1 MRYTILI
8 NAVKCQEWDLTLSQG
23 ALFDLLN
30 QAHTWAKHM
39 DVNGELFFWVSRNMI
54 INEIPLAYSKPD
66 TVYRAFKTLSDKGLI
81 VHAKRGQKDLV
92 RLTEKGKEWNAKNSD
107 LNQNVGNKSEIQPKA
122 KQKNSEINPT
132 FEEKLGNK
140 SEKIAKNSEINPTNK
155 LTINPLTIN
164 PITNGAF
171 EENNFP
177 SSPVIDNENLEHDSF
192 EEKINPLVH
201 QEKKPS
207 KHDLEIKEIFETWL
221 SLTGQKIKLDAKR
234 KSNINARLENGYSL
248 EQIKQA
254 MSYVANSQW
263 HKENGQVRLE
273 LVVRSNEQLDQQLIK
288 ATKAQ
293 PNNALAVNQNWQN
306 ANRKPL
312 VANAT
317 SLEDF
322 FA

>member
-30 QAHTWAKHM
+30 QAHTWAKHI

-107 LNQNVGNKSEIQPKA
+107 LNPNVGNKSEIPPKT

-171 EENNFP
+171 EE
-177 SSPVIDNENLEHDSF
+177 
-192 EEKINPLVH
+192 KINPLVH

-207 KHDLEIKEIFETWL
+207 KRDLEIKEVFDTWI

>member
-8 NAVKCQEWDLTLSQG
+8 NAVKCQEWGLTLSQG

-30 QAHTWAKHM
+30 QAHTWAKHI

-92 RLTEKGKEWNAKNSD
+92 RLTEKGKEWNAKNS
-107 LNQNVGNKSEIQPKA
+107 
-122 KQKNSEINPT
+122 EINPT
-132 FEEKLGNK
+132 DHN
-140 SEKIAKNSEINPTNK
+140 TNYHN
-155 LTINPLTIN
+155 TNYHN
-164 PITNGAF
+164 TNGAF
-171 EENNFP
+171 EENNFQ
-177 SSPVIDNENLEHDSF
+177 SSPVIDNENLEHGSF
-192 EEKINPLVH
+192 EEKINPLIH

-207 KHDLEIKEIFETWL
+207 KRDLEIKEVFDTWI
-221 SLTGQKIKLDAKR
+221 SLTDQKIKFDSKR
-234 KSNINARLENGYSL
+234 KSHIKARLDHGYTL
-248 EQIKQA
+248 DQIKTA

-263 HKENGQVRLE
+263 HKDNGQVRLE

>member
-30 QAHTWAKHM
+30 QAHTWAKHI

-92 RLTEKGKEWNAKNSD
+92 RLTEKGKEWNAKNSEI
-107 LNQNVGNKSEIQPKA
+107 NPNVGNKSEIQPKA

-207 KHDLEIKEIFETWL
+207 KRDLEIKEIFETWL

-234 KSNINARLENGYSL
+234 KSHIKARLEDGYSL

-263 HKENGQVRLE
+263 HKTNGQVRLE

-288 ATKAQ
+288 ANAPT

>member
-30 QAHTWAKHM
+30 QAHTWAKHI

-92 RLTEKGKEWNAKNSD
+92 RLTEKGKEWNAKNSEI
-107 LNQNVGNKSEIQPKA
+107 NQNVGNKSEIPPKP
-122 KQKNSEINPT
+122 KQKNSEANPT

-140 SEKIAKNSEINPTNK
+140 SEKTAKNSEINPTNK

-171 EENNFP
+171 EE
-177 SSPVIDNENLEHDSF
+177 
-192 EEKINPLVH
+192 KINPLIH

-234 KSNINARLENGYSL
+234 KSHINARLEDGYSL

-263 HKENGQVRLE
+263 HKTNGQVRLE

-288 ATKAQ
+288 ANAPT
-293 PNNALAVNQNWQN
+293 PNNPLAVNQNWKN
-306 ANRKPL
+306 ADRKPIF
-312 VANAT
+312 ANAT

>member
-30 QAHTWAKHM
+30 QAHAWAKHI

-92 RLTEKGKEWNAKNSD
+92 RLTEKGKEWNAKNSEI
-107 LNQNVGNKSEIQPKA
+107 NPNVGNKSEIPPKP

-164 PITNGAF
+164 PITNFLSRLCGGELTTDAYNSRLLF
-171 EENNFP
+171 LSRLCGGESTN
-177 SSPVIDNENLEHDSF
+177 IEH
-192 EEKINPLVH
+192 
-201 QEKKPS
+201 
-207 KHDLEIKEIFETWL
+207 
-221 SLTGQKIKLDAKR
+221 
-234 KSNINARLENGYSL
+234 
-248 EQIKQA
+248 
-254 MSYVANSQW
+254 
-263 HKENGQVRLE
+263 
-273 LVVRSNEQLDQQLIK
+273 
-288 ATKAQ
+288 
-293 PNNALAVNQNWQN
+293 
-306 ANRKPL
+306 
-312 VANAT
+312 
-317 SLEDF
+317 
-322 FA
+322 

>member
-30 QAHTWAKHM
+30 QAHTWAKHI
-39 DVNGELFFWVSRNMI
+39 DVDGELFFWVSRNMI

-66 TVYRAFKTLSDKGLI
+66 TVYRAFKELSEKGLI
-81 VHAKRGQKDLV
+81 IHTKQGQKDLI
-92 RLTEKGKEWNAKNSD
+92 RLTEKGKEWNAKNSEI
-107 LNQNVGNKSEIQPKA
+107 NPNVGNKSDILPKTD
-122 KQKNSEINPT
+122 QKNSEINPT
-132 FEEKLGNK
+132 FSQKLGNK
-140 SEKIAKNSEINPTNK
+140 SEKTAKNSDLNPTNK

-164 PITNGAF
+164 PLTNGAF

-177 SSPVIDNENLEHDSF
+177 SSPVIDHENLEQDSF

-234 KSNINARLENGYSL
+234 KSHINARLEDGYSL

-263 HKENGQVRLE
+263 HKTNGQVRLE

-288 ATKAQ
+288 ANAPT
-293 PNNALAVNQNWQN
+293 PNNSLAVNQNWQN

>member
-1 MRYTILI
+1 MRGKDMSETIFRI
-8 NAVKCQEWDLTLSQG
+8 QKNADNPFVMIDKNVFEDTSLS
-23 ALFDLLN
+23 F
-30 QAHTWAKHM
+30 
-39 DVNGELFFWVSRNMI
+39 
-54 INEIPLAYSKPD
+54 
-66 TVYRAFKTLSDKGLI
+66 
-81 VHAKRGQKDLV
+81 
-92 RLTEKGKEWNAKNSD
+92 
-107 LNQNVGNKSEIQPKA
+107 KA
-122 KQKNSEINPT
+122 KGILGYLLSRPNDWTLIIADIQKRSTNGKDSVKNGIDELIERGYIVKTEQPRQAGKFAT
-132 FEEKLGNK
+132 CDYVVYEKPMNTSVNRCGKTVAAKPSRLNRHGKSATTNNDELSNELTNK
-140 SEKIAKNSEINPTNK
+140 NIYSEKQKKQKSD
-155 LTINPLTIN
+155 
-164 PITNGAF
+164 
-171 EENNFP
+171 
-177 SSPVIDNENLEHDSF
+177 VV
-192 EEKINPLVH
+192 EKINPLVH

>member
-8 NAVKCQEWDLTLSQG
+8 NAVKCQEWGLTLSQG

-30 QAHTWAKHM
+30 QAHTWAKHI

-92 RLTEKGKEWNAKNSD
+92 RLTEKGKEWNAKNS
-107 LNQNVGNKSEIQPKA
+107 
-122 KQKNSEINPT
+122 EINPT

-171 EENNFP
+171 EENNFQ
-177 SSPVIDNENLEHDSF
+177 SSPVIDNENLEHGSF
-192 EEKINPLVH
+192 EEKINPLIH

-207 KHDLEIKEIFETWL
+207 KRDLEIKEVFDTWI
-221 SLTGQKIKLDAKR
+221 SLTDQKIKFDSKR
-234 KSNINARLENGYSL
+234 KSHIKARLDHGYTL
-248 EQIKQA
+248 DQIKTA

-263 HKENGQVRLE
+263 HKDNGQVRLE

>member
-30 QAHTWAKHM
+30 QAHTWAKHI
-39 DVNGELFFWVSRNMI
+39 DVDGELFFWVSRNMI

-107 LNQNVGNKSEIQPKA
+107 LNPNVGNKSEIPPKT

-140 SEKIAKNSEINPTNK
+140 SEKIAKNSETNPTNK

-177 SSPVIDNENLEHDSF
+177 SSPVIDHENLEQDSF

-207 KHDLEIKEIFETWL
+207 KRDLEIKEVFDTWV

-263 HKENGQVRLE
+263 HKANGQVRLE

-288 ATKAQ
+288 ANAPT
-293 PNNALAVNQNWQN
+293 PNNPLAVNQNWQN

>member
-30 QAHTWAKHM
+30 QAHTWAKHI

-107 LNQNVGNKSEIQPKA
+107 LNPNVGNKSEIPPKT

-171 EENNFP
+171 EE
-177 SSPVIDNENLEHDSF
+177 
-192 EEKINPLVH
+192 KINPLVH

-207 KHDLEIKEIFETWL
+207 KRDLEIKEVFDTWI
-221 SLTGQKIKLDAKR
+221 SLTDQKIKFDSKR
-234 KSNINARLENGYSL
+234 KSHIKARLDHGYTL
-248 EQIKQA
+248 DQIKTA

>member
-30 QAHTWAKHM
+30 QAHTWAKHI

-107 LNQNVGNKSEIQPKA
+107 LNPNVGNKSEIPPKT

-171 EENNFP
+171 EE
-177 SSPVIDNENLEHDSF
+177 
-192 EEKINPLVH
+192 KINPLVH

-207 KHDLEIKEIFETWL
+207 KRDLEIKEVFDTWI
-221 SLTGQKIKLDAKR
+221 SLTGQKIKFDSKR
-234 KSNINARLENGYSL
+234 KSHIKARLDHGYTL
-248 EQIKQA
+248 DQIKTA

>member
-30 QAHTWAKHM
+30 QAHTWAKHI

-92 RLTEKGKEWNAKNSD
+92 RLTEKGKEWNAKNSEI
-107 LNQNVGNKSEIQPKA
+107 NPNVGNKSEIPPKP

-132 FEEKLGNK
+132 FEQKLGNK
-140 SEKIAKNSEINPTNK
+140 SEKIAKNSEINPTDHN
-155 LTINPLTIN
+155 TNYHNTN
-164 PITNGAF
+164 YHNTNGAF
-171 EENNFP
+171 EENNFQ

-192 EEKINPLVH
+192 EEKINPLIH

-207 KHDLEIKEIFETWL
+207 KRDLEIKEVFDTWI
-221 SLTGQKIKLDAKR
+221 SLTDQKIKFDSKR
-234 KSNINARLENGYSL
+234 KSHIKARLDYGYTL
-248 EQIKQA
+248 DQIKTA

-263 HKENGQVRLE
+263 HKDNGQVRLE

>member
-30 QAHTWAKHM
+30 QAHTWAKHI

-92 RLTEKGKEWNAKNSD
+92 RLTEKGKEWNAKNSEI
-107 LNQNVGNKSEIQPKA
+107 NPNVGNKSEIPPKA
-122 KQKNSEINPT
+122 KQKKSEINPT

-171 EENNFP
+171 EE
-177 SSPVIDNENLEHDSF
+177 
-192 EEKINPLVH
+192 KINPLVH

-207 KHDLEIKEIFETWL
+207 KRDLEIKEVFDTWI
-221 SLTGQKIKLDAKR
+221 SLTDQKIKFDSKR
-234 KSNINARLENGYSL
+234 KSHIKARLDHGYTL
-248 EQIKQA
+248 DQIKTA

>member
-1 MRYTILI
+1 MRYSIYI
-8 NAVKCQEWDLTLSQG
+8 NAVKCQEWGLTLSQG

-30 QAHTWAKHM
+30 QSSSWAKHF
-39 DVNGELFFWVSRNMI
+39 DIGGELFFWVSRNMVI
-54 INEIPLAYSKPD
+54 DEIPLAYNKPD
-66 TVYRAFKTLSDKGLI
+66 TVYRAFKELSEKGLI
-81 VHAKRGQKDLV
+81 IHIKKGQKDLI
-92 RLTEKGKEWNAKNSD
+92 RLTTKGKEWNAKNSD
-107 LNQNVGNKSEIQPKA
+107 LNPNIGNESEIE
-122 KQKNSEINPT
+122 QKNSEINPT
-132 FEEKLGNK
+132 FEQKLGNK
-140 SEKIAKNSEINPTNK
+140 SEKMPENSDLNPTNK

-177 SSPVIDNENLEHDSF
+177 SSPVIDHENLEQDSF

-207 KHDLEIKEIFETWL
+207 KRDLEIKEVFDTWV

-263 HKENGQVRLE
+263 HKANGQVRLE

-288 ATKAQ
+288 ANAPT
-293 PNNALAVNQNWQN
+293 PNNPLAVNQNWQN

>member
-30 QAHTWAKHM
+30 QAHTWAKHI

-92 RLTEKGKEWNAKNSD
+92 RLTEKGKEWNAKNSEI
-107 LNQNVGNKSEIQPKA
+107 NPNVGNKSEIPPKA
-122 KQKNSEINPT
+122 KQKKSEINPT

-177 SSPVIDNENLEHDSF
+177 SLPVIDNENLEHDSF

-207 KHDLEIKEIFETWL
+207 KRDLEIKEVFDTWI
-221 SLTGQKIKLDAKR
+221 SLTDQKIKFDSKR
-234 KSNINARLENGYSL
+234 KSHIKARLDHGYTL
-248 EQIKQA
+248 DQIKTA